1 MEQNS
6 YDSLDCVAL
15 PTAFLHKY
23 ISVALRGT
31 NSDFSFAILITK
43 ILVRII
49 VLVNVEMQT
58 SQNIANVPLFHLKVI
73 ICCAVIS
80 TTAFLWFV
88 MNFARKSLF
97 PGVLSWLHYVHFFS
111 CSKLKSPLKS
121 SPIGSCTER
130 NRDKHDYNLQHGN
143 MMVREL
149 SSFGNSFF
157 FSFLIYLFI
166 C

>member
-1 MEQNS
+1 M
-6 YDSLDCVAL
+6 
-15 PTAFLHKY
+15 
-23 ISVALRGT
+23 
-31 NSDFSFAILITK
+31 
-43 ILVRII
+43 
-49 VLVNVEMQT
+49 
-58 SQNIANVPLFHLKVI
+58 ANVPEFHLKVI

-80 TTAFLWFV
+80 TTGFLWFV
-88 MNFARKSLF
+88 RRFGRKFLF
-97 PGVLSWLHYVHFFS
+97 PRVLPQLHYVHFLS

-157 FSFLIYLFI
+157 FFLYLFI
-166 C
+166 CLSFFIFVFWNLLYNTFISSKYVLSYLFHRDKWLY